1 MTTHPTPRLPQL
13 LALTAKLLFAA
24 PLIFCSNTAAQSSAP
39 APAALEGP
47 ARGLTFHKWSG
58 ALNVPDPVACTVD
71 PQGRV
76 YVSATTRRKAA
87 DLDIREHAAW
97 IPNDVALTS
106 VAEKSAFLREALA
119 PGKLRAPRGGLK
131 DHNKDGSIDWK
142 DLTVFSERIYQL
154 RDTDGDGTADKITVF
169 AEGFNTEV
177 TGIAAGVL
185 YHDGWVYATIA
196 PDLWRLKDTDDD
208 GVADVRE
215 VVAHGFGLHIAYGG
229 HDMHGLSVGP
239 DGRIY
244 WSIGDKGVNTH
255 SKEGRHYFVPN
266 EGCIF
271 RAEPD
276 GSNFEVYAHGLRNP
290 QEPAFDDFGDLIAV
304 DNDADFKGEKERLVY
319 IPEASDS
326 GWRCNYQYMGARTLW
341 TAEKLWMPAWDGQ
354 AAYHLPPICL
364 STDGPSGFKHDP
376 GTALG
381 PDQRGMFFLTEF
393 PSGIL
398 RAFTLQRAGAS
409 FTQNQVFLCNKGI
422 TGIGMSWNPDGS
434 LMVADW
440 SGGYPLD
447 GKGAV
452 WRIDAPAGAD
462 AEVRS
467 QTHALLKAG
476 FEGRPSSELTTL
488 LGHADQRVR
497 LGAQFALARGNE
509 SGALMKVA
517 GDSKA
522 SLLARVHGIWG
533 YGQLL
538 RKKAAPV
545 RPALELLK
553 SQEAEVR
560 AQSAMILG
568 ESAASPAEAERLLA
582 LLGDKS
588 PRVRLR
594 ASLAIARLKV
604 PTATK
609 ALFALA
615 QSGMSDPV
623 LRHGIVTAL
632 ASCATAKQLVDQ
644 HKQPSQAVRL
654 AAVLGMRRQ
663 SAAGISIYL
672 RDPDPAI
679 RSEAARAIHD
689 NDGIADALPMLAELA
704 VAKTAED
711 AVAVRAINAN
721 LRLGKTQNA
730 ERLLALA
737 LNVKAKV
744 LHREEAL
751 ASILAWKDPST
762 LDRVDGFARRIET
775 QPIDSLLNAKLDPLL
790 SLTEPELRTTAVKI
804 VIAHALKPRAEQV
817 AAIIS
822 QQDAL
827 PTLRAEAMRLMAGLY
842 KQTSPWKETLQAALS
857 ESSPPELQQE
867 ALAALLPEEP
877 AMLAERAD
885 AVLKKGKLQQRQ
897 HLIGLLAKASHPSCD
912 AVLERLGGMLAEGKC
927 EASIR
932 LDVFNGLEARRASIR
947 TLNDLASAYAAT
959 PQGTAH
965 GELLEGGDS
974 SRGKDLVQN
983 HLGANCL
990 ACHALSEG
998 GSGVGPNLMSIGAQR
1013 DRAYLLE
1020 SLLFPNAQ
1028 LAPGFGLSTVG
1039 LNDGTQLSGTIES
1052 ENAEGMV
1059 LKLADGSTKAI
1070 ASKQIASKTPPISM
1084 MPPMLGI
1091 LSPAEIRDVVAFLSG
1106 LKAAQKK

>member
-1 MTTHPTPRLPQL
+1 
-13 LALTAKLLFAA
+13 
-24 PLIFCSNTAAQSSAP
+24 
-39 APAALEGP
+39 
-47 ARGLTFHKWSG
+47 
-58 ALNVPDPVACTVD
+58 
-71 PQGRV
+71 
-76 YVSATTRRKAA
+76 
-87 DLDIREHAAW
+87 
-97 IPNDVALTS
+97 
-106 VAEKSAFLREALA
+106 
-119 PGKLRAPRGGLK
+119 
-131 DHNKDGSIDWK
+131 
-142 DLTVFSERIYQL
+142 
-154 RDTDGDGTADKITVF
+154 
-169 AEGFNTEV
+169 
-177 TGIAAGVL
+177 
-185 YHDGWVYATIA
+185 
-196 PDLWRLKDTDDD
+196 
-208 GVADVRE
+208 
-215 VVAHGFGLHIAYGG
+215 
-229 HDMHGLSVGP
+229 
-239 DGRIY
+239 
-244 WSIGDKGVNTH
+244 
-255 SKEGRHYFVPN
+255 
-266 EGCIF
+266 
-271 RAEPD
+271 
-276 GSNFEVYAHGLRNP
+276 
-290 QEPAFDDFGDLIAV
+290 
-304 DNDADFKGEKERLVY
+304 
-319 IPEASDS
+319 
-326 GWRCNYQYMGARTLW
+326 
-341 TAEKLWMPAWDGQ
+341 
-354 AAYHLPPICL
+354 
-364 STDGPSGFKHDP
+364 
-376 GTALG
+376 
-381 PDQRGMFFLTEF
+381 
-393 PSGIL
+393 
-398 RAFTLQRAGAS
+398 
-409 FTQNQVFLCNKGI
+409 
-422 TGIGMSWNPDGS
+422 
-434 LMVADW
+434 MVADW

-476 FEGRPSSELTTL
+476 FEGRPVPELTTL

-644 HKQPSQAVRL
+644 HKHPSQAVRL

-730 ERLLALA
+730 QRLLALA
-737 LNVKAKV
+737 LNVEAKV

-947 TLNDLASAYAAT
+947 TLNDLASSYAAT

>member
-1 MTTHPTPRLPQL
+1 MLL
-13 LALTAKLLFAA
+13 LAALPLFCDQA
-24 PLIFCSNTAAQSSAP
+24 AAQSPAQ
-39 APAALEGP
+39 APAASEGP
-47 ARGLTFHKWSG
+47 AKGLTFHKWSG

-97 IPNDVALTS
+97 IPNDVALKS
-106 VAEKSAFLREALA
+106 VAEKSAFLRESLA

-244 WSIGDKGVNTH
+244 WSIGDKGVNIQ
-255 SKEGRHYFVPN
+255 SKEGRHSFFPN

-304 DNDADFKGEKERLVY
+304 DNDADFKGERERLVY

-326 GWRCNYQYMGARTLW
+326 GWRCNYQYMGSRTLW
-341 TAEKLWMPAWDGQ
+341 TAEKLWMPAWEGQ

-381 PDQRGMFFLTEF
+381 PEQRGMFFLTEF
-393 PSGIL
+393 PSGTL

-447 GKGAV
+447 GEGAV
-452 WRIDAPAGAD
+452 WRIDAPAGAE
-462 AEVRS
+462 AQVRA
-467 QTHALLKAG
+467 QTHALLKTG
-476 FEGRPSSELTTL
+476 FEGRPSSALTTL

-497 LGAQFALARGNE
+497 LGAQFALARANE
-509 SGALMKVA
+509 SGALIKVA
-517 GDSKA
+517 GDRTA

-538 RKKAAPV
+538 RKNAAPV
-545 RPALELLK
+545 RPALEWLQA
-553 SQEAEVR
+553 QEAEVR
-560 AQSAMILG
+560 AQAAVILG
-568 ESAASPAEAERLLA
+568 ESAANSKEAERLVA
-582 LLGDKS
+582 LLADDS

-594 ASLAIARLKV
+594 TCLAIARLKV
-604 PTATK
+604 PAAAN
-609 ALFALA
+609 ALFTIA
-615 QSGMSDPV
+615 QSDMSDPV
-623 LRHGIVTAL
+623 LRHGLVTAL
-632 ASCATAKQLVDQ
+632 AGCATAEQLADQ
-644 HKQPSQAVRL
+644 HRHSSPAVRL

-663 SAAGISIYL
+663 SASGISIYL
-672 RDPDPAI
+672 QDADAAI

-689 NDGIADALPMLAELA
+689 NDGIADALPKLAELA
-704 VAKTAED
+704 VAKTRED
-711 AVAVRAINAN
+711 AVGLRAINAN
-721 LRLGKTQNA
+721 LRIGKAQNA
-730 ERLLALA
+730 KRLLALA
-737 LNVKAKV
+737 LDSEAKV
-744 LHREEAL
+744 LYREEAL
-751 ASILAWKDPST
+751 ACILAWKEPST

-775 QPIDSLLNAKLDPLL
+775 EPIDTLLNAKLDALL
-790 SLTEPELRTTAVKI
+790 SLTEPELRTTAVRI

-822 QQDAL
+822 QPDAP
-827 PTLRAEAMRLMAGLY
+827 PTLRAEAMRLMAGFY
-842 KQTSPWKETLQAALS
+842 KQTGPWKDTLQAALS

-867 ALAALLPEEP
+867 ALAALLPEDP
-877 AMLAERAD
+877 ARLAERAD
-885 AVLKKGKLQQRQ
+885 AVLKRGKLQQRQ
-897 HLIGLLAKASHPSCD
+897 HLIALLATGSHPSCD
-912 AVLERLGGMLAEGKC
+912 AVLERLGRMLAEGKC

-932 LDVFNGLEARRASIR
+932 LDVFNALEARRSSNR
-947 TLNDLASAYAAT
+947 TLSDLASAYTAT
-959 PQGTAH
+959 VEGTAR

-974 SRGKDLVQN
+974 SRGKEVVQN

-1028 LAPGFGLSTVG
+1028 LAPGFGFSTVG

-1052 ENAEGMV
+1052 ENTEEVV
-1059 LKLADGSTKAI
+1059 LKLADGSTKAVT
-1070 ASKQIASKTPPISM
+1070 SKQIASKTPPVSM

-1106 LKAAQKK
+1106 LKATRKK

>member
-1 MTTHPTPRLPQL
+1 
-13 LALTAKLLFAA
+13 
-24 PLIFCSNTAAQSSAP
+24 
-39 APAALEGP
+39 
-47 ARGLTFHKWSG
+47 
-58 ALNVPDPVACTVD
+58 
-71 PQGRV
+71 
-76 YVSATTRRKAA
+76 
-87 DLDIREHAAW
+87 
-97 IPNDVALTS
+97 
-106 VAEKSAFLREALA
+106 
-119 PGKLRAPRGGLK
+119 
-131 DHNKDGSIDWK
+131 
-142 DLTVFSERIYQL
+142 
-154 RDTDGDGTADKITVF
+154 
-169 AEGFNTEV
+169 
-177 TGIAAGVL
+177 
-185 YHDGWVYATIA
+185 
-196 PDLWRLKDTDDD
+196 
-208 GVADVRE
+208 
-215 VVAHGFGLHIAYGG
+215 
-229 HDMHGLSVGP
+229 
-239 DGRIY
+239 
-244 WSIGDKGVNTH
+244 
-255 SKEGRHYFVPN
+255 
-266 EGCIF
+266 
-271 RAEPD
+271 
-276 GSNFEVYAHGLRNP
+276 
-290 QEPAFDDFGDLIAV
+290 
-304 DNDADFKGEKERLVY
+304 
-319 IPEASDS
+319 
-326 GWRCNYQYMGARTLW
+326 
-341 TAEKLWMPAWDGQ
+341 
-354 AAYHLPPICL
+354 
-364 STDGPSGFKHDP
+364 
-376 GTALG
+376 
-381 PDQRGMFFLTEF
+381 
-393 PSGIL
+393 
-398 RAFTLQRAGAS
+398 
-409 FTQNQVFLCNKGI
+409 
-422 TGIGMSWNPDGS
+422 
-434 LMVADW
+434 
-440 SGGYPLD
+440 
-447 GKGAV
+447 
-452 WRIDAPAGAD
+452 
-462 AEVRS
+462 
-467 QTHALLKAG
+467 
-476 FEGRPSSELTTL
+476 
-488 LGHADQRVR
+488 
-497 LGAQFALARGNE
+497 
-509 SGALMKVA
+509 
-517 GDSKA
+517 
-522 SLLARVHGIWG
+522 
-533 YGQLL
+533 
-538 RKKAAPV
+538 
-545 RPALELLK
+545 
-553 SQEAEVR
+553 
-560 AQSAMILG
+560 
-568 ESAASPAEAERLLA
+568 
-582 LLGDKS
+582 
-588 PRVRLR
+588 
-594 ASLAIARLKV
+594 
-604 PTATK
+604 
-609 ALFALA
+609 
-615 QSGMSDPV
+615 MSDPV

-644 HKQPSQAVRL
+644 HKHPSQAVRL

-817 AAIIS
+817 AAIIA

-947 TLNDLASAYAAT
+947 TLNDLASSYAAT